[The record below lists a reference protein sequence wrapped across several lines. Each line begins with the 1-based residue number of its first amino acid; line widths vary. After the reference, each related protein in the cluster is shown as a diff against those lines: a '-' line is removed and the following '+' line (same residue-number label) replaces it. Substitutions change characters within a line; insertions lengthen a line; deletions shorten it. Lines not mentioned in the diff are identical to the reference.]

1 MQPQVVSREF
11 VEVDDDVVAVI
22 DQRIFDLDGILVR
35 GPVVVFHRYSFRAGF
50 VSRMTVS
57 QRREDALARWPLPIV
72 LGQAVVRW

>member
-22 DQRIFDLDGILVR
+22 DQRIFDLDG